1 MNRVRLLI
9 FRLLLRHNRRSL
21 PPPLAG
27 EGWGGLMKT
36 TLILG
41 VLALF
46 GF

>member
-1 MNRVRLLI
+1 VSAYS
-9 FRLLLRHNRRSL
+9 FAPS
-21 PPPLAG
+21 PLAG
-27 EGWGGLMKT
+27 EGGGGLMKT